1 MEEED
6 IAEMAGVLA
15 EKDGCSCS
23 APEAGFAAMD
33 YDGLVHRKNH
43 FLLGA
48 CELAKERERR
58 CQVDDPVGLLMMGA
72 AARLL
77 LRVGC
82 QARMSA
88 ETLGAY

>member
-15 EKDGCSCS
+15 ERDGCSCS

-33 YDGLVHRKNH
+33 YVGLVHRKNH
-43 FLLGA
+43 FLLGV
-48 CELAKERERR
+48 CELATERERR
-58 CQVDDPVGLLMMGA
+58 CRVGDPAGLLMMGA

-88 ETLGAY
+88 EILEGY